1 MLMYRNT
8 EGYMARESLVTPA
21 LWRQISDWWRRNAM

>member
-8 EGYMARESLVTPA
+8 EGYMARESLGTPVIQYVVHSFQP
-21 LWRQISDWWRRNAM
+21 LL